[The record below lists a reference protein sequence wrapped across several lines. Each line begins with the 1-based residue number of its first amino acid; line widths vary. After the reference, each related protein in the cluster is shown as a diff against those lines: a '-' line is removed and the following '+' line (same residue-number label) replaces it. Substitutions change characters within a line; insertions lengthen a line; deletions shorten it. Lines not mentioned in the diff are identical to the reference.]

1 MTFTTPTPELAK
13 LGNWLT
19 SWVRPSGAIY
29 GFNNHSVWGANT
41 YRMGDFTAG
50 HSTWS
55 SPYLAGISEALT
67 QQSDPRGLELI
78 KRLIDYQTTS
88 FQDGDIYRHIG
99 YETGE
104 LSNKALIHNAI
115 ANLSLGLAAVN
126 GRAYL
131 EDSQMES
138 IHAAIIRNMKGCEH
152 FGGGRPD
159 ENGTCNQEYA
169 RIWAKLLFQQA
180 FEDNRW
186 QDELVEDIDYMI
198 QHFHQSGFPDD
209 ECTATLRATSITDI
223 VEPAE
228 YYGLMIC
235 PLILAT
241 ELYQNDRYLD
251 EAGRICRHVARS
263 HWVDEK
269 GQIRFHR
276 LWFKTNN
283 EWKVNNTP
291 MLIAGMGDSLEGIQ
305 RYLKHRPDAELENF
319 LTACD
324 KTYSYYQ
331 HSRGFFASAT
341 GWLGEADI
349 APSTAWHSHD
359 FRYLVHRQ
367 GINAD
372 FWDTIFQQD
381 QTQISVLLG
390 DRCYW
395 IEQGPHWAI
404 RDYLWECTFDL
415 VGRKDRVRFGRNLP
429 DWIEGGW
436 HPGEE
441 YIIPEQPVFIQTDD
455 FIAPWEGDM
464 KNVIVH
470 SIARKPFVSDI

>member
-1 MTFTTPTPELAK
+1 MTTTPAPDLTQ

-29 GFNNHSVWGANT
+29 GFNNHSVWGANP

-67 QQSDPRGLELI
+67 QHSDPRGLELLE
-78 KRLIDYQTTS
+78 RLIDYQTTS
-88 FQDGDIYRHIG
+88 FQEGDVYRHIG

-115 ANLSLGLAAVN
+115 ANVSLGLAAVH
-126 GRAYL
+126 GHSYL
-131 EDSQMES
+131 DDKRMNS
-138 IHAAIIRNMKGCEH
+138 IRTAILRNMKGCES
-152 FGGGRPD
+152 FGSGRPD
-159 ENGTCNQEYA
+159 KIGTCNQEYA
-169 RIWAKLLFQQA
+169 RIWGKLLFQQA
-180 FEDNRW
+180 FDDTRW
-186 QDELVEDIDYMI
+186 RDEVVEDIDYMI
-198 QHFHQSGFPDD
+198 QNFHLTGFPDD
-209 ECTATLRATSITDI
+209 ECTATLRATNIPDI

-235 PLILAT
+235 PLVLAA
-241 ELYQNDRYLD
+241 ELYQDDRYLD

-263 HWVDEK
+263 QWIDEK
-269 GQIRFHR
+269 GQVRFHR
-276 LWFKTNN
+276 LWFRANE

-291 MLIAGMGDSLEGIQ
+291 MLIAGMGDSLEGIN

-319 LTACD
+319 LLVCD
-324 KTYSYYQ
+324 QTYSHYQ
-331 HSRGFFASAT
+331 HPRGFFASAT

-359 FRYLVHRQ
+359 FRSLVHRH
-367 GINAD
+367 GIDSD

-381 QTQISVLLG
+381 QAQTSVLLG

-395 IEQGPHWAI
+395 IEQGPFWAI

-415 VGRKDRVRFGRNLP
+415 VGRKDRVRFGRSMP

-441 YIIPEQPVFIQTDD
+441 YDFSGQPAFIQTDD

-464 KNVIVH
+464 KNVVVR
-470 SIARKPFVSDI
+470 SIAKKPYVPSL